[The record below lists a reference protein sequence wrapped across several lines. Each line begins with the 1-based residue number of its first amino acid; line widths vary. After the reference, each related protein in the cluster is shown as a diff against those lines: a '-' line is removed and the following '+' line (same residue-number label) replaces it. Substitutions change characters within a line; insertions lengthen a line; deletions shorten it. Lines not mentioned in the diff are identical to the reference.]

1 MIRLNTLLIPPVK
14 WPSWV
19 WKLFRQF
26 RCKSKPIGTP
36 SLGFQLKFQR
46 GWGCPFH
53 QSQFCRARYPPNIWT
68 ANHCK
73 HIAVHQKISENPT
86 KHHFFSKPSVVFS
99 WAESVNF
106 TNGAKR
112 PAPRTSSSEAEAD
125 STSVPESPATW
136 RPWRRCQG
144 KWPKKSAPNQWI
156 SGKEWNLSHFMSFI

>member
-86 KHHFFSKPSVVFS
+86 KHHFFPNLQWFFREPSRS
-99 WAESVNF
+99 ILPTARKGQPPGPHLLKLKLIPLPSPSPLQPGDRGGDAKES
-106 TNGAKR
+106 GQKR
-112 PAPRTSSSEAEAD
+112 
-125 STSVPESPATW
+125 VPQINEF
-136 RPWRRCQG
+136 QG
-144 KWPKKSAPNQWI
+144 KNGI
-156 SGKEWNLSHFMSFI
+156 